1 MRNSVF
7 APHIV
12 YFGPMGCRTGFYFL
26 TQGMCHENA
35 IELTRQALRFIAEY
49 EGEIP
54 GATAAECG
62 NYLEQDLP
70 GARAAAARMLP
81 VLAHWQAG
89 DLQYTRG
96 E

>member
-1 MRNSVF
+1 MRQLS
-7 APHIV
+7 
-12 YFGPMGCRTGFYFL
+12 
-26 TQGMCHENA
+26 
-35 IELTRQALRFIAEY
+35 
-49 EGEIP
+49 
-54 GATAAECG
+54 
-62 NYLEQDLP
+62 EQDLP